1 MTNQRS
7 RQRTRVGRGI
17 ARDAGGGD
25 EQRAARVARAPKG
38 SRKITREARREKI
51 LEAALDIFSSKGF
64 EAARLDDVA
73 KRAGVAKGTLYLY
86 FESKEALFEQL
97 IMTMVAPIIAHLKSI
112 AADGS
117 ASVPAAFEAIFG
129 MFQNEVLG
137 TRRRLLMRL
146 IISEGS
152 RFPDIA
158 AFYYREI
165 VSPGLRMFR
174 SLLKRAEREGLLVN
188 PAVSDHPQLVVAPL
202 LMAVVWDGLFGT
214 IEALDVGKLMRAHIS
229 SFIRLPEGKG
239 P

>member
-1 MTNQRS
+1 MANQRS
-7 RQRTRVGRGI
+7 RRGTEARRGI
-17 ARDAGGGD
+17 AR
-25 EQRAARVARAPKG
+25 AANADGEKRVAKIAHGSKG
-38 SRKITREARREKI
+38 SRKITREARRERI
-51 LEAALDIFSSKGF
+51 LEAALDIFSNKGF

-86 FESKEALFEQL
+86 FESKEDLFEQL

-112 AADGS
+112 ANDRS
-117 ASVPAAFEAIFG
+117 ASVPAAFETIFW
-129 MFQNEVLG
+129 MFQKEVLG

-152 RFPDIA
+152 RFPEIA
-158 AFYYREI
+158 AFYHREI

-174 SLLKRAEREGLLVN
+174 SLLKRAEREGLLIN
-188 PAVSDHPQLVVAPL
+188 PAVSNYPQLVVAPL

-214 IEALDVGKLMRAHIS
+214 IESLDVSKLMRAHIA
-229 SFIRLPEGKG
+229 SFIRLPEGAG